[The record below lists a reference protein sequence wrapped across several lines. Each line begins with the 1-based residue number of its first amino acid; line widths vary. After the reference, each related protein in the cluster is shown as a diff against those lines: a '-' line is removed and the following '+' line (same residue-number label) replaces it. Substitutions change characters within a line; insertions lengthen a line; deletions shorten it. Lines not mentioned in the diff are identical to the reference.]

1 MLGAEHFL
9 ADRQRALYERPR
21 SGKVPLAV
29 KLISEVIEARCRIG
43 VLGADRLIVDRQLES
58 LLAQRHALIA
68 SAESAEYLV

>member
-21 SGKVPLAV
+21 SPLAV

-43 VLGADRLIVDRQLES
+43 VLRADRLIVDRQLES